1 MQAKEFFA
9 QYAVLPLSRRGGS
22 EGAKKNNGGV
32 EGNCNHHHHAN
43 KENVRRSSSSIQ
55 QHQHHQP
62 NTEIDDHADVDSRSM
77 TMTKTISRSSI
88 QSSPSMRS
96 IATTAAASQHSSF
109 STAITMT
116 IPNRIELISPDGKKR
131 LKLTSWDPTPVVVD
145 RRSMHREYV
154 THRTAHRTTF
164 DDRKLIE
171 IGQQT
176 RRKLMKK
183 EEQRRESE
191 KLFLKEVI
199 ASNRRKRLS
208 CSSNDRMMSCS
219 CFASTLLSLQS
230 RSDSTGSCSEPA
242 AVEKS
247 ASTDSSNAP
256 SPPPLGCPV
265 DAVTSDH
272 LISFQ
277 SLLKVSESSL
287 YCIYDHHRSI
297 RSS

>member
-43 KENVRRSSSSIQ
+43 KENVRRRSSSIQ
-55 QHQHHQP
+55 QQQQHQP
-62 NTEIDDHADVDSRSM
+62 NTEIDDHDSRSM

>member
-208 CSSNDRMMSCS
+208 CSSSDRMMSCS